1 MEVRIKYT
9 EIQEFILNN
18 FHKEV
23 VLTYVDPSTVS
34 VSTKIKV
41 FAFVKNVGVDL
52 KVEKLEG
59 SKLPLVY
66 SGKLGIELLISPA
79 ISFLKKLVPEK
90 TNLILQGTGNKV
102 FVNLAEIDK
111 LKAVLDKVEL
121 QSISFDET
129 HVIVEAGLK
138 YQQSN
143 LEY

>member
-9 EIQEFILNN
+9 EIEGFIKKN
-18 FHKEV
+18 FQKEV
-23 VLTYVDPSTVS
+23 GLTYVDPSTVS

-90 TNLILQGTGNKV
+90 TNLISQGTGNKV

-138 YQQSN
+138 
-143 LEY
+143 

>member
-9 EIQEFILNN
+9 EIEGFIKKN
-18 FHKEV
+18 FQKEV
-23 VLTYVDPSTVS
+23 GLAYVDPSTVS
-34 VSTKIKV
+34 VSTKVKV

-59 SKLPLVY
+59 TMLHLVY
-66 SGKLGIELLISPA
+66 SSKLGIEMLISPA

-90 TNLILQGTGNKV
+90 TNLISQGTGNRV
-102 FVNLAEIDK
+102 FVNLAEIDQ
-111 LKAVLDKVEL
+111 LKEVLDKVEL

-138 YQQSN
+138 
-143 LEY
+143 

>member
-9 EIQEFILNN
+9 EIEGFIKKN
-18 FHKEV
+18 FQKEV
-23 VLTYVDPSTVS
+23 GLVYVDPSTVS

-41 FAFVKNVGVDL
+41 FAFARNVGVDL

-79 ISFLKKLVPEK
+79 ISFLKRLVPEK
-90 TNLILQGTGNKV
+90 TNLISQGTGNRV

-138 YQQSN
+138 
-143 LEY
+143 

>member
-9 EIQEFILNN
+9 EIEGFIKKN
-18 FHKEV
+18 FQKEV
-23 VLTYVDPSTVS
+23 GLVYVDPSTVS

-41 FAFVKNVGVDL
+41 FAFVKNLGVDL

-66 SGKLGIELLISPA
+66 SGKFGIELLISPA

-90 TNLILQGTGNKV
+90 TNLISQGTGNKV
-102 FVNLAEIDK
+102 FVNLAEIDQ

-138 YQQSN
+138 
-143 LEY
+143 

>member
-9 EIQEFILNN
+9 EIEGFIKKN
-18 FHKEV
+18 FQKEV
-23 VLTYVDPSTVS
+23 GVAYVDPSTVS

-41 FAFVKNVGVDL
+41 FAFVKNVGIDL
-52 KVEKLEG
+52 KVEELEG

-66 SGKLGIELLISPA
+66 SDKLGIELLISPA
-79 ISFLKKLVPEK
+79 ISFLKRLVPEK
-90 TNLILQGTGNKV
+90 TNLISQGTGNKV
-102 FVNLAEIDK
+102 FVNLDEIDK

-138 YQQSN
+138 
-143 LEY
+143 

>member
-1 MEVRIKYT
+1 MEVRIEYA
-9 EIQEFILNN
+9 EIEGFIKKN
-18 FHKEV
+18 FQKEV
-23 VLTYVDPSTVS
+23 GLAYVDPSTVS

-59 SKLPLVY
+59 SILHLVY

-90 TNLILQGTGNKV
+90 TNLISQGTGNRV
-102 FVNLAEIDK
+102 FVNLAEIDQ

-129 HVIVEAGLK
+129 HVIVKASLK
-138 YQQSN
+138 Y
-143 LEY
+143 

>member
-9 EIQEFILNN
+9 ELEGFIKKN
-18 FHKEV
+18 FQKEV
-23 VLTYVDPSTVS
+23 GLAYVDPSTVS

-41 FAFVKNVGVDL
+41 FAFVKNVGIDL

-79 ISFLKKLVPEK
+79 ISFLKRLVPEK
-90 TNLILQGTGNKV
+90 TNLISQGTGNRV
-102 FVNLAEIDK
+102 FVNLAEIEQ
-111 LKAVLDKVEL
+111 LEEVLDKVEL
-121 QSISFDET
+121 KSISFDET

-138 YQQSN
+138 Y
-143 LEY
+143 

>member
-41 FAFVKNVGVDL
+41 FAFVKNVGIDL
-52 KVEKLEG
+52 KVEELEG

-66 SGKLGIELLISPA
+66 SDKLGIELLISPA
-79 ISFLKKLVPEK
+79 ISFLKRLVPEK
-90 TNLILQGTGNKV
+90 TNLISQGTGNKV

-138 YQQSN
+138 
-143 LEY
+143 

>member
-1 MEVRIKYT
+1 MA
-9 EIQEFILNN
+9 
-18 FHKEV
+18 
-23 VLTYVDPSTVS
+23 YVDPSTVS

-66 SGKLGIELLISPA
+66 SGKFGIELLISPA

-90 TNLILQGTGNKV
+90 TNLISQGTGNRV
-102 FVNLAEIDK
+102 FVNLAEIDQ

-121 QSISFDET
+121 KSISFDEN

-138 YQQSN
+138 Y
-143 LEY
+143 

>member
-9 EIQEFILNN
+9 EIQEFIKKN
-18 FHKEV
+18 FQKEV
-23 VLTYVDPSTVS
+23 GLAYVDPSTVS

-66 SGKLGIELLISPA
+66 SGKFGIELLISPA
-79 ISFLKKLVPEK
+79 ISFLKRLVPEK
-90 TNLILQGTGNKV
+90 TNLISQGTGNKV

-129 HVIVEAGLK
+129 YVIVEAGLK
-138 YQQSN
+138 Y
-143 LEY
+143 

>member
-41 FAFVKNVGVDL
+41 FAFVKNVGIDL
-52 KVEKLEG
+52 KVEELEG

-66 SGKLGIELLISPA
+66 SDKLGIELLISPA
-79 ISFLKKLVPEK
+79 ISFLKRLVPEK
-90 TNLILQGTGNKV
+90 TNLISQGTGNKV

-138 YQQSN
+138 Y
-143 LEY
+143 

>member
-9 EIQEFILNN
+9 ELEGFIKKN
-18 FHKEV
+18 FQKEV
-23 VLTYVDPSTVS
+23 GLAYVDPSTVS

-41 FAFVKNVGVDL
+41 FAFVKNVGIDL

-79 ISFLKKLVPEK
+79 ISFLKRLVPEK
-90 TNLILQGTGNKV
+90 TNLISQGTGNRV
-102 FVNLAEIDK
+102 FVNLAEIEQ
-111 LKAVLDKVEL
+111 LEEVLDKVEL
-121 QSISFDET
+121 KSISFDET

-138 YQQSN
+138 
-143 LEY
+143 

>member
-41 FAFVKNVGVDL
+41 FAFVKNVGIDL
-52 KVEKLEG
+52 KVEELEG

-66 SGKLGIELLISPA
+66 SDKLGIELLISPA
-79 ISFLKKLVPEK
+79 ISFLKRLVPEK
-90 TNLILQGTGNKV
+90 TNLISQGTGNRV

-138 YQQSN
+138 Y
-143 LEY
+143 

>member
-9 EIQEFILNN
+9 EIQGFIKKN
-18 FHKEV
+18 FQKEV
-23 VLTYVDPSTVS
+23 GLNYVDPSTVS

-59 SKLPLVY
+59 SILHLVY

-90 TNLILQGTGNKV
+90 TNLISQGTGNRV
-102 FVNLAEIDK
+102 FVNLAEIEQLEK
-111 LKAVLDKVEL
+111 VLDKVEL
-121 QSISFDET
+121 KSISFDEN
-129 HVIVEAGLK
+129 HIIVEADLK
-138 YQQSN
+138 Y
-143 LEY
+143 

>member
-9 EIQEFILNN
+9 EIQEFIKKN

-23 VLTYVDPSTVS
+23 GLAYVDPSTVS
-34 VSTKIKV
+34 VSTRIQV
-41 FAFVKNVGVDL
+41 FAFARNVGVDL

-59 SKLPLVY
+59 SILHLVY
-66 SGKLGIELLISPA
+66 SGKFGIELLISPA

-90 TNLILQGTGNKV
+90 TNLISQGTGNKV
-102 FVNLAEIDK
+102 FVNLAEIDQ

-129 HVIVEAGLK
+129 HVIVEADLK
-138 YQQSN
+138 
-143 LEY
+143 

>member
-9 EIQEFILNN
+9 EIQEFIKKN
-18 FHKEV
+18 FQKEV
-23 VLTYVDPSTVS
+23 GLAYVDPSTVS

-59 SKLPLVY
+59 SILHLVY

-79 ISFLKKLVPEK
+79 ISFLKRLVPEK
-90 TNLILQGTGNKV
+90 TNLISQGTGNKV
-102 FVNLAEIDK
+102 FVNLAEIDQ

-121 QSISFDET
+121 QSISFDEN

-138 YQQSN
+138 
-143 LEY
+143 

>member
-41 FAFVKNVGVDL
+41 FAFVKNVGIDL

-79 ISFLKKLVPEK
+79 ISFLKRLVPEK
-90 TNLILQGTGNKV
+90 TNLISQGTGNKV

-138 YQQSN
+138 Y
-143 LEY
+143 

>member
-9 EIQEFILNN
+9 EIEGFIKKN
-18 FHKEV
+18 FQKEV
-23 VLTYVDPSTVS
+23 GLVYVDPSTVS

-66 SGKLGIELLISPA
+66 SGKLGIRLLISPA

-138 YQQSN
+138 
-143 LEY
+143 

>member
-23 VLTYVDPSTVS
+23 GLAYVDPSTVS

-79 ISFLKKLVPEK
+79 ISFLKRLVPEK
-90 TNLILQGTGNKV
+90 TNLISQGTGNRV
-102 FVNLAEIDK
+102 FVNLAEIDQ

-129 HVIVEAGLK
+129 HVIVETDLK
-138 YQQSN
+138 Y
-143 LEY
+143 

>member
-79 ISFLKKLVPEK
+79 ISFLKRLVPEK
-90 TNLILQGTGNKV
+90 TNLISQGTGNKV
-102 FVNLAEIDK
+102 FVNLAEIDQ

-129 HVIVEAGLK
+129 HVIVEASLK
-138 YQQSN
+138 Y
-143 LEY
+143 

>member
-66 SGKLGIELLISPA
+66 SGKFGIELLISPA

-90 TNLILQGTGNKV
+90 TNLISQGTGNRV
-102 FVNLAEIDK
+102 FVNLAEIDQ

-129 HVIVEAGLK
+129 HVIVEADLK
-138 YQQSN
+138 Y
-143 LEY
+143 

>member
-1 MEVRIKYT
+1 MEVRIEYT
-9 EIQEFILNN
+9 EIQEFIKKN
-18 FHKEV
+18 FQKEV
-23 VLTYVDPSTVS
+23 GLTYVDPSTVS

-41 FAFVKNVGVDL
+41 FAFVKNVGVDV

-66 SGKLGIELLISPA
+66 SGKGIELLISPA
-79 ISFLKKLVPEK
+79 ISFLKRLVPEK
-90 TNLILQGTGNKV
+90 ANLISQGTGNRV

-138 YQQSN
+138 Y
-143 LEY
+143 

>member
-9 EIQEFILNN
+9 EIQEFIKKN

-23 VLTYVDPSTVS
+23 GLAYVDPSTVS
-34 VSTKIKV
+34 VSTRIQV
-41 FAFVKNVGVDL
+41 FAFARNVGVDL

-59 SKLPLVY
+59 SILHLVY
-66 SGKLGIELLISPA
+66 SGKFGIELLISPA

-90 TNLILQGTGNKV
+90 TNLISQGTGNRV
-102 FVNLAEIDK
+102 FVNLAEIDQ
-111 LKAVLDKVEL
+111 LKSVLDKVEL

-138 YQQSN
+138 Y
-143 LEY
+143 

>member
-9 EIQEFILNN
+9 EIQEFIKKN
-18 FHKEV
+18 FQKEV
-23 VLTYVDPSTVS
+23 GLAYVDPSTVS

-79 ISFLKKLVPEK
+79 ISFLKRLVPEK
-90 TNLILQGTGNKV
+90 TNLISQGTGNRV

-138 YQQSN
+138 
-143 LEY
+143 

>member
-41 FAFVKNVGVDL
+41 FAFVKNVGIDL
-52 KVEKLEG
+52 KVETLEG

-79 ISFLKKLVPEK
+79 ISFLKRLVPEK
-90 TNLILQGTGNKV
+90 TNLISQGTGNKV
-102 FVNLAEIDK
+102 FVNLAEIDQ

-138 YQQSN
+138 W
-143 LEY
+143 

>member
-9 EIQEFILNN
+9 EIQEFIKKN
-18 FHKEV
+18 FQKEV
-23 VLTYVDPSTVS
+23 GLAYVDPSTVS

-138 YQQSN
+138 Y
-143 LEY
+143 

>member
-9 EIQEFILNN
+9 EIQEFIKNN
-18 FHKEV
+18 FQKQV
-23 VLTYVDPSTVS
+23 GLAYVDPSTVS

-79 ISFLKKLVPEK
+79 ISFLKRLVPEK
-90 TNLILQGTGNKV
+90 TNLISQGTGNKV

-138 YQQSN
+138 
-143 LEY
+143 

>member
-9 EIQEFILNN
+9 EIQELIKKN
-18 FHKEV
+18 FQKEV
-23 VLTYVDPSTVS
+23 GLAYVDPSTVS

-59 SKLPLVY
+59 SILHLVY
-66 SGKLGIELLISPA
+66 SGKFGIEMLISPA
-79 ISFLKKLVPEK
+79 ISFLKRLVPEK
-90 TNLILQGTGNKV
+90 TNLISQGTGNRV
-102 FVNLAEIDK
+102 FVNLAEIDQ
-111 LKAVLDKVEL
+111 LKSVLDKVEL

-138 YQQSN
+138 Y
-143 LEY
+143 

>member
-9 EIQEFILNN
+9 EIEGFIKKN
-18 FHKEV
+18 FQKEV
-23 VLTYVDPSTVS
+23 GVAYVDPSTVS

-41 FAFVKNVGVDL
+41 FAFVKNVGIDL
-52 KVEKLEG
+52 KVEELEG

-66 SGKLGIELLISPA
+66 SDKLGIELLISPA
-79 ISFLKKLVPEK
+79 ISFLKRLVPEK
-90 TNLILQGTGNKV
+90 TNLISQGTGNKV
-102 FVNLAEIDK
+102 FVNLDEIDQ

-138 YQQSN
+138 
-143 LEY
+143 

>member
-9 EIQEFILNN
+9 EIQEFIKKN

-23 VLTYVDPSTVS
+23 GLAYVDPSTVS
-34 VSTKIKV
+34 VSTRIQV
-41 FAFVKNVGVDL
+41 FAFARNVGVDL

-90 TNLILQGTGNKV
+90 TNLISQGTGNKV

-138 YQQSN
+138 Y
-143 LEY
+143 

>member
-9 EIQEFILNN
+9 EIQEFIKKN
-18 FHKEV
+18 FQKEV
-23 VLTYVDPSTVS
+23 GLAYVDPSTVS

-59 SKLPLVY
+59 SILHLVY
-66 SGKLGIELLISPA
+66 SGKLGIEMLISPA
-79 ISFLKKLVPEK
+79 ISFLKRLVPEK
-90 TNLILQGTGNKV
+90 TNLISQGTGNRV
-102 FVNLAEIDK
+102 FVNLAEIDQ

-121 QSISFDET
+121 QSISFDEN

-138 YQQSN
+138 Y
-143 LEY
+143 